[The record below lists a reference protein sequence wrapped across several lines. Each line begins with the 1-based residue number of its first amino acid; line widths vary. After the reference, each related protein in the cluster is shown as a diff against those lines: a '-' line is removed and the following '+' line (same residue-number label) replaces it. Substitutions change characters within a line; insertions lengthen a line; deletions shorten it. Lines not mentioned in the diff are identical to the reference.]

1 MEFMKRIASKHGLA
15 CLLHEKPFAGVNGSG
30 KHNNWSIATAEGEN
44 LLTPGKEPQNNTR
57 FLLFLAA
64 IIKAVDDYQDLLRVS
79 VASAGN
85 DHRLGANEAPP
96 AIVSVFLGSELTSI
110 LEAVEKDAEYN
121 ANAVSIMQLN
131 GNVIPHF
138 AKDTTDRNRTSPF
151 AFTGNKFE
159 FRMPGSSF
167 SISGPN
173 IVLNTIVAEVLEQ
186 FADELESQKYK
197 EAAIKKLIRETVAA
211 HKRIIFNGDGYTD
224 EWVEEAEMRGLLNLK
239 STPEAIPYMLDKKNI
254 ELFTKHRIFTEAEI
268 HSRVEILLEGY
279 AKTIRIE
286 ALTLGE
292 MMTKDLL
299 PAAAAFSSD
308 LAATI
313 ANKKLAGL
321 EAEGTYELA
330 ALKRISTLSSA
341 LCESLKKLEK
351 ALAAADE
358 ISGAKE
364 IACHYRDA
372 VFAAMQE
379 IRETADKIE
388 PLLSEKYLPY
398 PTYGQLLFGVN

>member
-1 MEFMKRIASKHGLA
+1 
-15 CLLHEKPFAGVNGSG
+15 
-30 KHNNWSIATAEGEN
+30 
-44 LLTPGKEPQNNTR
+44 
-57 FLLFLAA
+57 
-64 IIKAVDDYQDLLRVS
+64 
-79 VASAGN
+79 
-85 DHRLGANEAPP
+85 
-96 AIVSVFLGSELTSI
+96 
-110 LEAVEKDAEYN
+110 
-121 ANAVSIMQLN
+121 
-131 GNVIPHF
+131 
-138 AKDTTDRNRTSPF
+138 
-151 AFTGNKFE
+151 
-159 FRMPGSSF
+159 
-167 SISGPN
+167 
-173 IVLNTIVAEVLEQ
+173 
-186 FADELESQKYK
+186 
-197 EAAIKKLIRETVAA
+197 
-211 HKRIIFNGDGYTD
+211 
-224 EWVEEAEMRGLLNLK
+224 MRGLLNLK